1 MLLIPS
7 MPLADPYG
15 EFLQTSRL
23 ELWLVDVASLSELW
37 KQWTGG
43 LPYASWLDRIP
54 ILLLAS
60 GWLAVSWCIGH
71 PIAKRESLDQWNGP
85 MATHGFSIA
94 IGHAILSQLTLV
106 LGWIFGPRSFLPLAL
121 STVLLALALRWLFG
135 SFRSQA
141 VTPQVDNASARDASE
156 SMSRSIPLELLE
168 PLEPL
173 EHLEEPN
180 SRSTE
185 NDPSFASSW
194 SRRLIGLSF
203 VGSCWLAAIALL
215 GSCLPSYDA
224 DVREI
229 EMLSTKKYF
238 LDNSIVWFDF
248 HRAANGPQ
256 GSIMPALAI
265 TSLLETFN
273 PSETPEA
280 MLRHLTCAW
289 LSGQVL
295 HASLWLIAIL
305 LIASNIR
312 SRSGALAAA
321 LIAFLLVA
329 HPGMHE
335 LVRLGGRAG
344 GVMLWIA
351 ASMVLIQM
359 PNRKSIPSLCAWCIA
374 TGALSYQTLLG
385 IIVGNILLHW
395 VIYRDPRDR
404 TGELRKSH
412 SIASRYGIAKI
423 AMLSVAI
430 VAAVPWQ
437 LRAYLHG
444 PPLSHDFL
452 PTMAI
457 AHSNIAMLG
466 ASFRDVA
473 EAFHGILWNSMAHG
487 LLLMPLAAIGAV
499 LGYRD
504 RNIRFTSIVW
514 LVWILLWWVFTT
526 HLDRDWVVA
535 TPMLAWPAARAI
547 QWLRERSGGYWL
559 FPLGLIS
566 LAWST
571 IALAAWPTADPR
583 LLVAID
589 QLIPAS
595 IANARTNN
603 QAKAG
608 KGDAEPDN
616 SGAGEGRGEDREGIA
631 KDREGRAGQGWA
643 VNSNPI
649 AVPPSNSLS
658 ANPSTYPIYTD
669 WINRFPASHNIS
681 TISTIS
687 TIAPAT
693 DRWLVIG
700 TADTFFLTVPT
711 LEVGPGE
718 LASLEPLLRS
728 NSSLPD
734 PPKSPGQPMAPNQ
747 PKAPDPPKALVRYL
761 VIDWRG
767 IADGDRVARSN
778 FETSMRD
785 AVLKLEQS
793 GAISRVPWD
802 YLSSD
807 AECFSVEPALK

>member
-1 MLLIPS
+1 
-7 MPLADPYG
+7 
-15 EFLQTSRL
+15 
-23 ELWLVDVASLSELW
+23 
-37 KQWTGG
+37 
-43 LPYASWLDRIP
+43 
-54 ILLLAS
+54 
-60 GWLAVSWCIGH
+60 
-71 PIAKRESLDQWNGP
+71 
-85 MATHGFSIA
+85 
-94 IGHAILSQLTLV
+94 
-106 LGWIFGPRSFLPLAL
+106 
-121 STVLLALALRWLFG
+121 
-135 SFRSQA
+135 
-141 VTPQVDNASARDASE
+141 
-156 SMSRSIPLELLE
+156 
-168 PLEPL
+168 
-173 EHLEEPN
+173 
-180 SRSTE
+180 
-185 NDPSFASSW
+185 
-194 SRRLIGLSF
+194 
-203 VGSCWLAAIALL
+203 
-215 GSCLPSYDA
+215 
-224 DVREI
+224 
-229 EMLSTKKYF
+229 
-238 LDNSIVWFDF
+238 
-248 HRAANGPQ
+248 
-256 GSIMPALAI
+256 
-265 TSLLETFN
+265 
-273 PSETPEA
+273 
-280 MLRHLTCAW
+280 
-289 LSGQVL
+289 
-295 HASLWLIAIL
+295 
-305 LIASNIR
+305 
-312 SRSGALAAA
+312 
-321 LIAFLLVA
+321 
-329 HPGMHE
+329 
-335 LVRLGGRAG
+335 
-344 GVMLWIA
+344 
-351 ASMVLIQM
+351 
-359 PNRKSIPSLCAWCIA
+359 
-374 TGALSYQTLLG
+374 
-385 IIVGNILLHW
+385 
-395 VIYRDPRDR
+395 
-404 TGELRKSH
+404 
-412 SIASRYGIAKI
+412 
-423 AMLSVAI
+423 
-430 VAAVPWQ
+430 
-437 LRAYLHG
+437 
-444 PPLSHDFL
+444 
-452 PTMAI
+452 
-457 AHSNIAMLG
+457 
-466 ASFRDVA
+466 
-473 EAFHGILWNSMAHG
+473 
-487 LLLMPLAAIGAV
+487 
-499 LGYRD
+499 
-504 RNIRFTSIVW
+504 
-514 LVWILLWWVFTT
+514 
-526 HLDRDWVVA
+526 
-535 TPMLAWPAARAI
+535 MLAWPAARAI

-734 PPKSPGQPMAPNQ
+734 PPKSPGQPMAPDQ